1 MNIFNGQ
8 GLVVSLKKKHYIKI
22 GEVSIRVYWR
32 GRKMK
37 IVAPREIQVERVTM
51 TPVMLSEERE
61 AEKILDIK
69 NGREPR

>member
-22 GEVSIRVYWR
+22 EEVSIRVYWR

-51 TPVMLSEERE
+51 TPLMLSEERE